1 MARSIRWILGC
12 CVVAGV
18 AGGAAWGYRQWSSGA
33 AAPGPKEVDHDHAA
47 HDPGHTAPV
56 RISPQARANLGL
68 TSKPLETTNFWR
80 TIELPGVIVD
90 RPGVSDRGV
99 VSPVTGIVTKIEA
112 FPGDTVAPGAP
123 LFTIR
128 LVSES
133 LHASQLE
140 LFKATR
146 EIEIAEDQLQRL
158 SAVAES
164 GALPKSRI
172 IDIENQIKRLNVN
185 VEAYQ
190 QDLEARGLP
199 PESIEAAARG
209 EFVTEIVVNSPTE
222 PQLASAVAATPAE
235 PAAGGDAPFN
245 YEVQTL
251 HVELGEQVQSGQ
263 VLADIADHRALF
275 IEGRAFKDDVALVQR
290 AAKNGWE
297 IEVDYGA
304 ADGAAA
310 GEWPA
315 PPTPLSIHH
324 VANLVD
330 AETGT
335 LAFYLAL
342 ANQWQTYEQNGVK
355 RALWRFRPGGR
366 VRLRVPVEEFK
377 DVLVVP
383 REAVVEEGPEAYVF
397 RQNGDTFDRL
407 PVRVLHE
414 DRLFAVLASD
424 GSVKPGYYIAQSGAA
439 SLNRVLKAQASAGG
453 PKLHVH
459 ADGTVHEAH

>member
-1 MARSIRWILGC
+1 MARTIRWILAC
-12 CVVAGV
+12 IVMAG
-18 AGGAAWGYRQWSSGA
+18 AAAGAAWAYRNWSAEPADAHGEA
-33 AAPGPKEVDHDHAA
+33 ADAHAAPAA
-47 HDPGHTAPV
+47 GDTAPV

-68 TSKPLETTNFWR
+68 KSKPLALSNFWR

-112 FPGDTVAPGAP
+112 FPGDSAPPGAP

-133 LHASQLE
+133 IHASQLE

-146 EIEIAEDQLQRL
+146 EIEISRDHLQRL
-158 SAVAES
+158 SDVAQS
-164 GALPKSRI
+164 GALPRARI
-172 IDIENQIKRLNVN
+172 IDIENQIKRLNVT

-199 PESIEAAARG
+199 TEAIVAAARG
-209 EFVTEIVVNSPTE
+209 EFVTEIVVNAPRE
-222 PQLASAVAATPAE
+222 PRRSEAVAAS
-235 PAAGGDAPFN
+235 GDGAPFS
-245 YEVQTL
+245 YEVQAL
-251 HVELGEQVQSGQ
+251 QVELGQQVQSGQ
-263 VLADIADHRALF
+263 VLADLADHRSLF
-275 IEGRAFKDDVALVQR
+275 IEGDAFKDDVPLVQR

-297 IEVDYGA
+297 IDVDYGA
-304 ADGAAA
+304 PERAATNA
-310 GEWPA
+310 SGDDWPP
-315 PPTPLSIHH
+315 PPTPLRIHH

-330 AETGT
+330 AETST

-342 ANQWQTYEQNGVK
+342 DNQWQAYEQDGVK

-383 REAVVEEGPEAYVF
+383 RAAVVHEGPEAFVF
-397 RQNGDTFDRL
+397 RQNGDYFDRR
-407 PVRVLHE
+407 PVRVLFE
-414 DRLFAVLASD
+414 DRLFAVLAND
-424 GSVKPGYYIAQSGAA
+424 GSVRPGYYIAQNGAA
-439 SLNRVLKAQASAGG
+439 SLNRVLKAQASAGA
-453 PKLHVH
+453 PKMHVH

>member
-1 MARSIRWILGC
+1 MARSTRWILAGGA
-12 CVVAGV
+12 VASL
-18 AGGAAWGYRQWSSGA
+18 AAGAAWGYRNWSPAST
-33 AAPGPKEVDHDHAA
+33 EAA
-47 HDPGHTAPV
+47 HEGDAHSRPATAPGHTAPV

-68 TSKPLETTNFWR
+68 KSKPLELTAFWR

-99 VSPVTGIVTKIEA
+99 VSPVTGIVTNIEA
-112 FPGDTVAPGAP
+112 FPGDTAPPGAP

-140 LFKATR
+140 LFKASR
-146 EIEIAEDQLQRL
+146 EIEIAQDQLQRL
-158 SAVAES
+158 SDVAES

-172 IDIENQIKRLNVN
+172 IDIENQIKRLNVT

-190 QDLEARGLP
+190 QDLESRGLP
-199 PESIEAAARG
+199 TDAIEAAASG
-209 EFVTEIVVNSPTE
+209 EFVTEIVVNAPHE
-222 PQLASAVAATPAE
+222 PKRAAAAA
-235 PAAGGDAPFN
+235 PAASGGGDAPFS
-245 YEVQTL
+245 YEVQAL
-251 HVELGEQVQSGQ
+251 HIELGEQVQSGQ
-263 VLADIADHRALF
+263 VLADIADHRTLL
-275 IEGRAFKDDVALVQR
+275 IEGSAFKDDVALVQR
-290 AAKNGWE
+290 AAKNSWE
-297 IEVDYGA
+297 IDVDYGDPDSA
-304 ADGAAA
+304 VD

-315 PPTPLSIHH
+315 PPTPLRIHH

-342 ANQWQTYEQNGVK
+342 DNQWQTYEQDGVA

-383 REAVVEEGPEAYVF
+383 REAVVQEGPEAFVF
-397 RQNGDTFDRL
+397 RQNGDTFDRR

-414 DRLFAVLASD
+414 DRLFAVLAND
-424 GSVKPGYYIAQSGAA
+424 GSVRPGYYIAQNGAA
-439 SLNRVLKAQASAGG
+439 SLNRVMKAQASTGT
-453 PKLHVH
+453 PNVHVH